1 MFETSLFKEVYTKA
15 TKAVVEIISYSNTED
30 PKSISANDYNNVI
43 AFAGERGTGK
53 SSSMISFVDAL
64 VNEKSES
71 FFNNYKELKS
81 INCASLDIVD
91 PSLFRDK
98 DTLLE
103 IVISKMFAKFQYEL
117 KQKDSNLIED
127 DKRELIKRFQKVF
140 ENLKTLNSEKSSV
153 YSGETIELLS
163 ALAYGTNLKITFN
176 KLVKKYLE
184 CIYGFS
190 KTKETK
196 NFLIVPI
203 DDFDLNISNA
213 YEMLEDLRQFLI
225 QDNIIVCVACKVEQ
239 LNDAVEQKIRKEFKV
254 MIHKDMKLLSDDPG
268 DMASKYLFKLFPV
281 NRRCYLPSINY
292 SDTNINFTYLG
303 EKINADS
310 IENDILKNIYEAT
323 GFLFIKKETN
333 VNYLIPRNLREF
345 VHFFKF
351 IYDLNK
357 SDNED
362 ESNGAN
368 REAFKSYF
376 FNVWCYNNLNKK
388 QFQILK
394 ELDEIDY
401 GNKNKSLIIYLK
413 KYYKDLELDRN
424 KRDFRDKYKGDN
436 VIDEHFESISD
447 IENLENN
454 SLNISFGDVL
464 KTLNFYMRAVYDLE
478 DTIFLSAIKIYYTIE
493 LTTAYKKN
501 EDNAEKM
508 IGLTIY
514 PNSSRIMY
522 NEKTNDLWT
531 FELREIKDK
540 QAKINE
546 LIGAFVIS
554 KKKDIN
560 RKNDEANYLYNLKR
574 DSNNVIF
581 SLLGF
586 IRNMFFY
593 ESHFN
598 RIFEKDVSESQ
609 FNFENEII
617 PFFSVDLIEIILNDM
632 IFNKARF
639 SGNYTYSEIIN
650 KQVIS
655 KIKDVLS
662 EVDDMLASSRIS
674 LQDYF
679 LQHEFIEAIIGEQL
693 RDHFFQKINRLHSP
707 EYKVNISEDEKAILK
722 DKIDDIISKIF
733 SLNSRFL
740 IDQISLQAKRSYDH
754 YNRNY
759 FSVENYTSQGVRTAM
774 SNMLKDFNDYPFI
787 KDYLSEYRK
796 MMNSSNEKGL
806 YAIEYFLKQLA
817 NGQS

>member
-1 MFETSLFKEVYTKA
+1 MAITINISDEYKIKKENVGVFETSLFKEVYTKA

-30 PKSISANDYNNVI
+30 SKSISANDYNNVI

-64 VNEKSES
+64 VNEKNKS
-71 FFNNYKELKS
+71 FFNNYKELKL

-117 KQKDSNLIED
+117 KQKDSNLSED

-140 ENLKTLNSEKSSV
+140 DNLKTLNSEKSSV

-292 SDTNINFTYLG
+292 SDTNIDFTYLG

-357 SDNED
+357 SNKD

-401 GNKNKSLIIYLK
+401 GSKNKSLVVYLK
-413 KYYKDLELDRN
+413 KHYINLKINHE
-424 KRDFRDKYKGDN
+424 F
-436 VIDEHFESISD
+436 IED

-454 SLNISFGDVL
+454 PLNISFGDVL
-464 KTLNFYMRAVYDLE
+464 NVLNSYKIATYDLE
-478 DTIFLSAIKIYYTIE
+478 DLYFIFAIKSYYTIE
-493 LTTAYKKN
+493 LTSLYSKYKN
-501 EDNAEKM
+501 GAEKL
-508 IGLTIY
+508 IGTDIY
-514 PNSSRIMY
+514 PRNAKITY
-522 NEKTNDLWT
+522 NLKHNNFWT
-531 FELREIKDK
+531 FEFDNISDS
-540 QAKINE
+540 KISVNE
-546 LIGAFVIS
+546 LVATFVIS
-554 KKKDIN
+554 MRKDIERTN
-560 RKNDEANYLYNLKR
+560 DEVIYEYQAVRKNNQI
-574 DSNNVIF
+574 IF

-586 IRNMFFY
+586 IRNIFFY
-593 ESHFN
+593 QTHFKRVFGEETKSN
-598 RIFEKDVSESQ
+598 
-609 FNFENEII
+609 FNFENPII
-617 PFFSVDLIEIILNDM
+617 PFFSVDLLEVILNDL
-632 IFNKARF
+632 IFNKVKFSSSYRF
-639 SGNYTYSEIIN
+639 DEIIYR
-650 KQVIS
+650 QIIG
-655 KIKDVLS
+655 KIQKKLS
-662 EVDDMLASSRIS
+662 EVDKTLATKEVS
-674 LQDYF
+674 LEEKF
-679 LQHEFIEAIIGEQL
+679 SQH
-693 RDHFFQKINRLHSP
+693 
-707 EYKVNISEDEKAILK
+707 
-722 DKIDDIISKIF
+722 
-733 SLNSRFL
+733 
-740 IDQISLQAKRSYDH
+740 
-754 YNRNY
+754 
-759 FSVENYTSQGVRTAM
+759 
-774 SNMLKDFNDYPFI
+774 PFI
-787 KDYLSEYRK
+787 KAITEEFENSFSEKINLLHPSATDLESESVQDSQKEDLLKRLAKHNLNYYKGRYFSGREFSPQGAKRAMNNLAKDFKDFPSEQNYLWKLRGLMDRNILEALKRIEEFLRK
-796 MMNSSNEKGL
+796 
-806 YAIEYFLKQLA
+806 LA